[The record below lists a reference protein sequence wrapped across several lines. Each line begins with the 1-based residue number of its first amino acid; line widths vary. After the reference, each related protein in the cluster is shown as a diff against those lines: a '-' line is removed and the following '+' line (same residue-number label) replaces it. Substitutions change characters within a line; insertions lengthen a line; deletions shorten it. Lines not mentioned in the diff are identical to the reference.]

1 MSMKKGGVNEMPK
14 TKRNKNM
21 RDELEEKGLGERVLF
36 TLMKL
41 FLILTDNPV
50 LKYKESTLMFPVNW
64 PL

>member
-1 MSMKKGGVNEMPK
+1 MPK
-14 TKRNKNM
+14 TKKNKNM